1 MVPNALLTLCIEVA
15 EIGGGEVLV
24 LGEVLLLPLL
34 LRTDTIDNFLGVLSN
49 SWVVG
54 IGAFNHIDPV
64 FKERPWMGSAAAI
77 ATKWAFRR
85 TARLVRAIIVTVLGD
100 GLLGLTSVDLS

>member
-1 MVPNALLTLCIEVA
+1 MLIP
-15 EIGGGEVLV
+15 
-24 LGEVLLLPLL
+24 LPLG
-34 LRTDTIDNFLGVLSN
+34 TDTIIDFLGVLLH

-54 IGAFNHIDPV
+54 VGAFNHMDPV
-64 FKERPWMGSAAAI
+64 FKERPRMGSAAAV
-77 ATKWAFRR
+77 ATKWTFRQ